1 MILFW
6 EKNMD
11 VFFRRVIPLQA
22 SCSYHLFILFQFLQ
36 TLPFAVV
43 LNLSFQNPE
52 TFSSSSVSVGL
63 VITNCEVAIC
73 NTVWVFGSI
82 FL

>member
-1 MILFW
+1 
-6 EKNMD
+6 MD
-11 VFFRRVIPLQA
+11 VFFRRVIPLKA
-22 SCSYHLFILFQFLQ
+22 FLFILFQFLQ

>member
-1 MILFW
+1 MILIGK
-6 EKNMD
+6 ESMD
-11 VFFRRVIPLQA
+11 VFFQRVIPLKA
-22 SCSYHLFILFQFLQ
+22 PCSYHLFILFQFLQ

-52 TFSSSSVSVGL
+52 TYSSSSVSVVL
-63 VITNCEVAIC
+63 VITNCEVAVS
-73 NTVWVFGSI
+73 NTLRVFGNN

>member
-1 MILFW
+1 MSLFW

-11 VFFRRVIPLQA
+11 VFFRRVIPLKA
-22 SCSYHLFILFQFLQ
+22 FLFILFQFLQ